1 MGETGRKRLGRTLGY
16 SRAALLS
23 GAGAALIALLMVG
36 SATAAS
42 ASVVTVHP
50 AYHGVVAPFNSV
62 SAQGCATTAKIVKKA
77 NFHLHTGIGAI
88 DFNGKAGNCGAK
100 LPKGFTFYDDASAAG
115 GFEAVIK
122 LPSISANAQNVSA
135 NLAGKY
141 SWTATVSTGG
151 SSIACPSGL
160 DLYVYNY
167 TSWEWGYNAS
177 TFTFANSA
185 YSTIDYQYYGGTWYS
200 YNSSYNVASV
210 PSPFY
215 LNNTTYYDHYSFS
228 EVYSSGTC
236 DASVSGSTYSYVEVC
251 DTTTGSCYT
260 AEGGAGAYD
269 AFWGMS
275 VSNSTFWE
283 PAHSSNYWDGPTNYG
298 YNYSYAAYNGNTS
311 GTSWYN
317 ENIFYTSPYYNYTSG
332 TNATATS
339 MTMSGSNVLTG
350 QSRYLNLSAQ
360 SYVPAFVPTDHYFLI
375 YYIDTS
381 MYATNSNWHHGS
393 ASFAFNGATL
403 GNGIKLASIT
413 IA

>member
-16 SRAALLS
+16 SRTALLS
-23 GAGAALIALLMVG
+23 GAGAAMIALLMVG
-36 SATAAS
+36 SATAATS
-42 ASVVTVHP
+42 AVVTVHP

-62 SAQGCATTAKIVKKA
+62 SAQGCATTAKIIKKA
-77 NFHLHTGIGAI
+77 NFHLHTGLGAI
-88 DFNGKAGNCGAK
+88 DFSGKAGNCGSK

-122 LPSISANAQNVSA
+122 LPSISANAQNVSL

-141 SWTATVSTGG
+141 SWTASVTTG
-151 SSIACPSGL
+151 SPSIACPSAL
-160 DLYVYNY
+160 NVYVDNY
-167 TSWEWGYNAS
+167 TEWQWGYNATLFS
-177 TFTFANSA
+177 FASYA
-185 YSTIDYQYYGGTWYS
+185 YNQTDYQYYGGVWHS
-200 YNSSYNVASV
+200 YNSSYNLASV

-215 LNNTTYYDHYSFS
+215 LNNTTAYDHYGFS

-236 DASVSGSTYSYVEVC
+236 DASVSGSTYSYTEVC
-251 DTTTGSCYT
+251 DTTVGTCYT
-260 AEGGAGAYD
+260 AYGGAGAYD
-269 AFWGMS
+269 QFFDVQ

-283 PAHSSNYWDGPTNYG
+283 PASTSNYWYGPSNYG

-317 ENIFYTSPYYNYTSG
+317 ENIFYSSPYYNYTSG
-332 TNATATS
+332 SNASARS

-350 QSRYLNLSAQ
+350 QSRYYNITAQ
-360 SYVPAFVPTDHYFLI
+360 GGPSFVPTDKYYLI

-381 MYATNSNWHHGS
+381 MYATNANWHHGL